1 MKGLSPALI
10 RLADKIMPKM
20 LEKTLNGGDLV
31 KTADGLKPTHNIS
44 SIGFDTL
51 RLGLPKI
58 KKNYQSN
65 AMNLR
70 GLCDSIGATLH
81 PFLYFESIDSKTPIY
96 TDDKEI
102 QRLFYKNSKFC
113 DNFRKQFKY
122 TGGVWVIQYKDI
134 THWII
139 DSLSGQRLSFELY
152 GLSQLD
158 HDLGATRFELLN
170 KILAFY
176 APNKKA
182 INKIFLEG
190 YDFHI
195 DLNKPFDD
203 VISTFIVPKI
213 YLQNKKKKRGK
224 QGLYQEKVGTAYL
237 QPFIRYPK
245 SKEYVYSKTLKNS
258 LGYPLTRLER
268 SVRLDTEDKKI
279 LLNCYDDLSALLED
293 ERKSIKLLLNLT
305 K

>member
-1 MKGLSPALI
+1 MKELSPALV
-10 RLADKIMPKM
+10 RLADKIMPKI
-20 LEKTLNGGDLV
+20 LQKTFNGGDLV
-31 KTADGLKPTHNIS
+31 KTADGLKPTHSIS

-58 KKNYQSN
+58 KVDYQSN
-65 AMNLR
+65 TMNLR

-96 TDDKEI
+96 TKDKEL
-102 QRLFYKNSKFC
+102 QRLFYKNIKFHGT
-113 DNFRKQFKY
+113 FRKQFQY
-122 TGGVWVIQYKDI
+122 TGGVWIIKYKDI
-134 THWII
+134 AHWVI
-139 DSLSGQRLSFELY
+139 DSSPAKRLSFELY

-170 KILAFY
+170 KILEFY

-182 INKIFLEG
+182 IHKVFLDG

-203 VISTFIVPKI
+203 VVSTFIVPKI

-224 QGLYQEKVGTAYL
+224 QSIDQKKLGTAYL
-237 QPFIRYPK
+237 QPWTRYPK
-245 SKEYVYSKTLKNS
+245 SKECVYSKTLKNY

-279 LLNCYDDLSALLED
+279 LLNCYGDLSALLDD
-293 ERKSIKLLLNLT
+293 ELERIRLLFSPT

>member
-1 MKGLSPALI
+1 MKELSPVLVQ
-10 RLADKIMPKM
+10 LADKIMPK
-20 LEKTLNGGDLV
+20 LLQKSLIGGDLV

-58 KKNYQSN
+58 KKDYQSN
-65 AMNLR
+65 AINLQA
-70 GLCDSIGATLH
+70 LCDSIGATLH
-81 PFLYFESIDSKTPIY
+81 PFLYFESIYSKTPLY
-96 TDDKEI
+96 TDDKEL
-102 QRLFYKNSKFC
+102 QSLFYKNSKYC

-122 TGGVWVIQYKDI
+122 TGGVWIIKYKDI
-134 THWII
+134 VHWGI
-139 DSLSGQRLSFELY
+139 DSLNSKRLSFELY

-158 HDLGATRFELLN
+158 HDLGATRFELLT
-170 KILAFY
+170 KILEFY

-182 INKIFLEG
+182 INKVYLDG

-203 VISTFIVPKI
+203 VITRFIVPKI

-224 QGLYQEKVGTAYL
+224 QGLHIAKFGTVYL
-237 QPFIRYPK
+237 QPYTSYPK
-245 SKEYVYSKTLKNS
+245 SKEYVYNKTLKNT

-279 LLNCYDDLSALLED
+279 LLHCYDDLSALFED
-293 ERKSIKLLLNLT
+293 ELKSIRLLLNLT